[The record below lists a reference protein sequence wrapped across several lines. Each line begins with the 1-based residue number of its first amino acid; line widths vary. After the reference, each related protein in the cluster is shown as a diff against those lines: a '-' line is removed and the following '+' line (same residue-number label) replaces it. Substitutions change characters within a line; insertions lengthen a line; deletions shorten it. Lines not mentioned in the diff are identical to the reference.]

1 MIIHP
6 KSQKLLSYS
15 KTGNKK
21 VQLLP
26 RNELKSNV
34 SRFTKM
40 DSVSITFFLKKVRL
54 LVLVF

>member
-15 KTGNKK
+15 KTGNKN

-34 SRFTKM
+34 ARFTKM
-40 DSVSITFFLKKVRL
+40 DSVSITFFKEN
-54 LVLVF
+54 

>member
-21 VQLLP
+21 VQLLL

-40 DSVSITFFLKKVRL
+40 DSIALLFFKES
-54 LVLVF
+54 